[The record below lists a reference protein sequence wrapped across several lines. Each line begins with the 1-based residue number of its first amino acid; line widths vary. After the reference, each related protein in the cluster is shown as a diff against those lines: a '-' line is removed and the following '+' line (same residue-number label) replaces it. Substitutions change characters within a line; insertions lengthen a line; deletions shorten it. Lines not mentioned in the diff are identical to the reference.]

1 MVAVTLV
8 GLVVGVLV
16 GTGWG
21 AAQGTVN
28 LVDNFDPIGT
38 GGAKGALAGGVV
50 GSGVLAGGAFFKS
63 FRRKLVV
70 TKSAGTCLIYLAVLG
85 ICSVSIS
92 VGVIAFGWDDW
103 SGWEHRSLAG
113 HLFELI
119 AGGVFV
125 GVVAGIA
132 LGLLIG
138 VFTVLCLAAIV
149 LVRLSAGFVHA
160 ARKSP
165 EPVSAVLIGGAC
177 DPWLIRTAAGLMP
190 PEAGRRWRDDFNEA
204 RYDYEQDQHA
214 KLLRDFLVHAPAV
227 MVWAWV
233 RHVLDVEKFKERRW

>member
-8 GLVVGVLV
+8 GLVIGALV

-21 AAQGTVN
+21 ATQGTVN
-28 LVDNFDPIGT
+28 LADSFDPIGK
-38 GGAKGALAGGVV
+38 GGILGALAGGAV
-50 GSGVLAGGAFFKS
+50 GSGVLAVGAFFKG

-70 TKSAGTCLIYLAVLG
+70 TKGAGVCLGYLAALG
-85 ICSVSIS
+85 ICSVSIGI
-92 VGVIAFGWDDW
+92 GVLAFGWDNW

-125 GVVAGIA
+125 GVVAGTA
-132 LGLLIG
+132 LGLLVG
-138 VFTVLCLAAIV
+138 ALTVLCLAAIV
-149 LVRLSAGFVHA
+149 LARLSAGFVHA

-165 EPVSAVLIGGAC
+165 EPGSPFLIDDAC
-177 DPWLIRTAAGLMP
+177 DPWLIRTAAALMP
-190 PEAGRRWRDDFNEA
+190 PEASRRWRDDFNEA

-214 KLLRDFLVHAPAV
+214 RLLRDFLVHAPAV

-233 RHVLDVEKFKERRW
+233 RHVLNVEKLKERRW